1 MIRSQVML
9 LIVLAGLSGGCSA
22 TVQARDVQ
30 PSGFLGGDRALLK
43 VKQEEAGTLR
53 QYIKPV
59 DQWPSYGKMI
69 LDPVIVW
76 DGLSSKLTKDQLDEL
91 AELSGS
97 FYARLF
103 ERLSQDY
110 QMVETPDDR
119 TMRMTVAII
128 DAEKSWT
135 APAFL
140 SKLVLELLVANKLWS
155 LASGKPVFVGE
166 ASVEFKVQ
174 DARTGEWLVAGV
186 DRRVGGQKLF
196 DREVFNS
203 WGDVKNSLNFW
214 ADFSVYQLC
223 TLRGRTDCV
232 EPEA

>member
-1 MIRSQVML
+1 MIRSHVML
-9 LIVLAGLSGGCSA
+9 LIILAGLSGGCAA
-22 TVQARDVQ
+22 TLQAKDVQ
-30 PSGFLGGDRALLK
+30 PSGFLGGDQVLLK
-43 VKQEEAGTLR
+43 AKQQEGGTLR
-53 QYIKPV
+53 QYTKPIA
-59 DQWPSYGKMI
+59 QWPVYDKII
-69 LDPVIVW
+69 LEPVIVW
-76 DGLSSKLTKDQLDEL
+76 DGLSSKLTSDQLEEIAGLGRD
-91 AELSGS
+91 
-97 FYARLF
+97 FYTRLF
-103 ERLSQDY
+103 QKLSQGY
-110 QMVETPDDR
+110 EMVEAPAAGTLR
-119 TMRMTVAII
+119 ITMAIT

-140 SKLVLELLVANKLWS
+140 SKLILELQVANKLWS
-155 LASGKPVFVGE
+155 LASGKPVFAGE

-174 DARTGEWLVAGV
+174 DARTGELLIAGV

-214 ADFSVYQLC
+214 ADLSAYQLC

>member
-1 MIRSQVML
+1 MIRSYVML
-9 LIVLAGLSGGCSA
+9 LIVLGGFASGCVA
-22 TVQARDVQ
+22 TLQARDVQ
-30 PSGFLGGDRALLK
+30 PSGFLGEDRGLLK
-43 VKQEEAGTLR
+43 VKQGEGGTLR
-53 QYIKPV
+53 QYIKPAA
-59 DQWPSYGKMI
+59 QWPAYDKII
-69 LDPVIVW
+69 LEPVVVW
-76 DGLSSKLTKDQLDEL
+76 DGLSTKLTGDQLDEL
-91 AELSGS
+91 ARLSGS

-103 ERLSQDY
+103 DKLSQDY
-110 QMVETPDDR
+110 RMVEVPDDR

-174 DARTGEWLVAGV
+174 DARTGELLVAGV

-214 ADFSVYQLC
+214 ADLSVYQLC
-223 TLRGRTDCV
+223 TLRGRTDCIQ
-232 EPEA
+232 PEA

>member
-1 MIRSQVML
+1 MIRSYVML
-9 LIVLAGLSGGCSA
+9 LIVLGGFASGCVA
-22 TVQARDVQ
+22 TLQARDVQ
-30 PSGFLGGDRALLK
+30 PSGFLGEDRGLLK
-43 VKQEEAGTLR
+43 VKQEEGGPLR
-53 QYIKPV
+53 QYIKPAA
-59 DQWPSYGKMI
+59 QWPVYDKII
-69 LDPVIVW
+69 LEPVLVW
-76 DGLSSKLTKDQLDEL
+76 DGLSTKLTGDQLDEL
-91 AELSGS
+91 ARLSGS

-103 ERLSQDY
+103 DKLSQDY
-110 QMVETPDDR
+110 RMVEVPDDR

-174 DARTGEWLVAGV
+174 DARTGELLVAGV

-214 ADFSVYQLC
+214 ADLSVYQLC
-223 TLRGRTDCV
+223 TLRGRTDCIQ
-232 EPEA
+232 PEA